1 MFQTVGPRCC
11 AAIIPGGAAAPPY
24 PLHRLSLGIGITP
37 VRRSLFRC
45 EAMASRKGRGRS
57 RMQGRSKPT
66 RMSLGQHKSEGRNP
80 RAERSPKPEIRR
92 TNRLTSRSAFRASD
106 FGFLSVFGL
115 RASGFVPESWRK
127 AQSDPAQG
135 CYLRRCPEIF
145 TTNKMPVTPTH
156 NHPNQSPC

>member
-92 TNRLTSRSAFRASD
+92 TNRLTSRSAFRASG
-106 FGFLSVFGL
+106 FGFCPQRVGEKLGAALQCPPPPRTNNSKTLEG
-115 RASGFVPESWRK
+115 PEK
-127 AQSDPAQG
+127 
-135 CYLRRCPEIF
+135 
-145 TTNKMPVTPTH
+145 
-156 NHPNQSPC
+156 